1 MRKKIMKTL
10 QSLFAVPALLIA
22 SMTAFGQTYPTCTS
36 ASSDPDGDG
45 WGWENNQ
52 TCKVATQCNWYGATT
67 PICTSTTIGW
77 GWENNKSC
85 ISQTTCAT
93 APNGLP
99 SSSGSSSSAANQYPN
114 CANSSSDP
122 DGDGWGWENNAT
134 CQITQTPNC
143 ASAASDPDGDGWGWE
158 NNKSCKV
165 VSGSGNNST
174 STSCNTAPV
183 NPNATIQARK
193 VLCYIVNN
201 YGNHILSGQQESTW
215 IAGPEYE
222 INYIYNK
229 TGKYPAIRGFDFE
242 NIDGVADRAIAW
254 WNAGG
259 IPMIGYHIGAPNSAD
274 NYTGSQAYVNINLVL
289 TSGTNEN
296 RVFLQR
302 LDRAAAELQKLKN
315 ANVAVIWRPFHEAG
329 GTWFWWSMEGGAQ
342 YKRLWNYMYNYYT
355 NTKGLT
361 NLVWLEGFNGNPDSS
376 FYVGKNVVDI
386 GGADTYAANGNYD
399 AQQAMYNSTKNIVGS
414 SMPIALHEN
423 GPIPDPSHLQSTG
436 ARWVLFNTWSGD
448 WLMKSNSVSHLQS
461 VYGSPYVITRDEVP
475 NLK

>member
-1 MRKKIMKTL
+1 MINLKN
-10 QSLFAVPALLIA
+10 LFTVLPLFVA
-22 SMTAFGQTYPTCTS
+22 SMTAFGQTYPTCVS
-36 ASSDPDGDG
+36 ASADPDGDG

-52 TCKVATQCNWYGATT
+52 SCKVAAVSQCNWYGTQV
-67 PICTSTTIGW
+67 PICNSTTSGW

-85 ISQTTCAT
+85 VSRATCAT

-99 SSSGSSSSAANQYPN
+99 KTSSSSSSVATQYPN
-114 CANSSSDP
+114 C
-122 DGDGWGWENNAT
+122 T
-134 CQITQTPNC
+134 
-143 ASAASDPDGDGWGWE
+143 SAVSDPDGDGWGWE

-165 VSGSGNNST
+165 VSGNSSSTSSTGGASG
-174 STSCNTAPV
+174 STSCNTSPV
-183 NPNATIQARK
+183 NPNATAQARK

-222 INYIYNK
+222 INYIFSK

-242 NIDGVADRAIAW
+242 NADGVASRAISW

-259 IPMIGYHIGAPNSAD
+259 IPMISYHIGAPNSAD
-274 NYTGSQAYVNINLVL
+274 TYTGSKNYVNINLVL

-302 LDRAAAELQKLKN
+302 LDKAANELQKLKA

-361 NLVWLEGFNGNPDSS
+361 NLIWLEGYNGNPDGS
-376 FYVGKNVVDI
+376 FYVGKSVVDI
-386 GGADTYAANGNYD
+386 GGADTYTSNGNYD
-399 AQQAMYNSTKNIVGS
+399 ALQAMYNSTKNIVGGTI
-414 SMPIALHEN
+414 PIALHEN
-423 GPIPDPSHLQSTG
+423 GPIPDPSYLQSTG
-436 ARWVLFNTWSGD
+436 SRWVLFNTWSGT
-448 WLMKSNSVSHLQS
+448 WLTEANSVSHLQS
-461 VYGSPYVITRDEVP
+461 VYGSGYVITRDEVP